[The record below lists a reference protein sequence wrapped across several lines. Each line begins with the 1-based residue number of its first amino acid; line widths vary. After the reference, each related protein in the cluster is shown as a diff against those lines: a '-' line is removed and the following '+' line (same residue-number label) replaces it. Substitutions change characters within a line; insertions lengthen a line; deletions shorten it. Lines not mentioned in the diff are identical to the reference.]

1 MVIGRV
7 LAAQFPRRYY
17 CKGLVSVVR
26 GNTVGFS
33 QNRDVVALVCM
44 YTYVGLLLKLIVDN
58 QQLSL
63 IFF

>member
-1 MVIGRV
+1 V
-7 LAAQFPRRYY
+7 
-17 CKGLVSVVR
+17 CNKSD
-26 GNTVGFS
+26 TVGFS